1 MSNRTRRI
9 VTGVALLVT
18 VAIGLTGC
26 VGQGQVVQR
35 FQQAGNVTG
44 TADTE
49 YVVAARDV
57 SAGTSVSG
65 TIRPVRSA
73 TLTVQA
79 QGEVTAVYVAEGD
92 AVKDGDVLL
101 RIDARS
107 QQNQVAQAE
116 SRYRAA
122 VASRAVTELSGLAQ
136 TKAQLQ
142 SALAQARAQQASAQ
156 ANLNNFTDKD
166 TSSLQVANLQE
177 QVAQAEASLRSA
189 QNNLKSLQDYDTS
202 TLQVTIADFAVDQAQ
217 LNLQMAQTRLAVLQ
231 SRDVTATQLAQL
243 QSQVTQAQ
251 SSLRIAEL
259 RLQESSKNP
268 QASDE
273 SITILEE
280 QVRQA
285 QATLAVAQSNLDNA
299 ASDNKAS
306 QSDIDLQR
314 MQVQLS
320 EVSLSNA
327 EANYKVSVA
336 GAAQKKLQVASAQ
349 EQVKQAESSLVMARN
364 NLASTQKANG
374 ARPNDLETLKAQVEQ
389 ADAAMTL
396 AQANLSGYADTQ
408 RRTTLQLQSA
418 QEQENQAALTLSAQK
433 LLLDNYVVKAP
444 WDGTV
449 LAVNVSVGDMATPQT
464 SVAKVAQTSA
474 WNVEAYVD
482 EVDILNIK
490 LGQEALVSIDPYPG
504 KEFAG
509 TVSYLGKTLVK
520 TPEGLNAYALKIRL
534 TTPPATLVDGMSG
547 DATVILSTAS
557 GVLAVPVE
565 SLLNESGKKYVMLI
579 TTNARDKA
587 VTTKTEVS
595 TGLEGD
601 EYVQVTSGLKAGDR
615 ILRQPVVTQTSTSS
629 GSPFMG
635 GQ

>member
-1 MSNRTRRI
+1 MNRGTRVI
-9 VTGVALLVT
+9 VAGVAVV
-18 VAIGLTGC
+18 VAVAVGLTGC
-26 VGQGQVVQR
+26 AARKQVTTV
-35 FQQAGNVTG
+35 
-44 TADTE
+44 ADAE
-49 YVVAARDV
+49 YVVAAHDV

-65 TIRPVRSA
+65 TVRPLRSA
-73 TLTVQA
+73 TLTLQV
-79 QGEVTAVYVAEGD
+79 QGEVTAVSVAEGD
-92 AVKDGDVLL
+92 PVKDGDMLL
-101 RIDARS
+101 SIDARS

-122 VASRAVTELSGLAQ
+122 VTSRNVTELSGLAQ

-202 TLQVTIADFAVDQAQ
+202 TLQVTIADFAVEQAQ
-217 LNLQMAQTRLAVLQ
+217 LNLQMAQTRLAVLR
-231 SRDVTATQLAQL
+231 SRDVTSTQLAQL
-243 QSQVTQAQ
+243 QSQVTQAL

-273 SITILEE
+273 SIAVLEE
-280 QVRQA
+280 QVRQS
-285 QATLAVAQSNLDNA
+285 QATLTVAQSNLDNT

-314 MQVQLS
+314 MQVQSS

-327 EANYKVSVA
+327 EANYKISIA
-336 GAAQKKLQVASAQ
+336 GAAQKRLQVASAQ
-349 EQVKQAESSLVMARN
+349 EQVKQAESSLAMATN
-364 NLASTQKANG
+364 NLASTQKVNG

-389 ADAAMTL
+389 ADASVVL
-396 AQANLSGYADTQ
+396 AQANLSGYPDTE
-408 RRTTLQLQSA
+408 RRTALQLQSA
-418 QEQENQAALTLSAQK
+418 QEQESQAALALSAQR
-433 LLLDNYVVKAP
+433 LLLDNYILKAP

-449 LAVNVSVGDMATPQT
+449 LAINVSVGDMATSQT
-464 SVAKVAQTSA
+464 ILAKVAQTQS
-474 WNVEAYVD
+474 WNVETYVD

-490 LGQEALVSIDPYPG
+490 LGQEARVAIDPYPDE
-504 KEFAG
+504 EFAG
-509 TVSYLGKTLVK
+509 TVFYLGKTLVR

-547 DATVILSTAS
+547 DATVILSTVRA
-557 GVLAVPVE
+557 VLAVPVE
-565 SLLNESGKKYVMLI
+565 SLLSEGGKEYVMLM
-579 TTNARDKA
+579 TKNARGKS

-601 EYVQVTSGLKAGDR
+601 EYVQVTSGLKAGDT

-629 GSPFMG
+629 GPPFMG

>member
-9 VTGVALLVT
+9 VAVVGLVVIAL
-18 VAIGLTGC
+18 GLTGC
-26 VGQGQVVQR
+26 LGRLRSTGSVS
-35 FQQAGNVTG
+35 G
-44 TADTE
+44 TADAE
-49 YVVAARDV
+49 YIVAAHDV

-65 TIRPVRSA
+65 TIHPLRSA
-73 TLTVQA
+73 TLTVQT
-79 QGEVTAVYVAEGD
+79 QGEVTAVTVAEGD
-92 AVKDGDVLL
+92 AVKDGDILL

-122 VASRAVTELSGLAQ
+122 VASRTVTELSGLAQ
-136 TKAQLQ
+136 TKGQLQ

-166 TSSLQVANLQE
+166 TSSLQAANLQE
-177 QVAQAEASLRSA
+177 QVEQAEASLRSA
-189 QNNLKSLQDYDTS
+189 QNNLKSLGDYDTS
-202 TLQVTIADFAVDQAQ
+202 TIQVTIAEFAVDQAQ

-231 SRDVTATQLAQL
+231 SRDVTAAQLAQL
-243 QSQVTQAQ
+243 GSQVTQAQ

-259 RLQESSKNP
+259 RLQESSKSA

-273 SITILEE
+273 SIAVLEE

-285 QATLAVAQSNLDNA
+285 QATLSVAQTNLDNA
-299 ASDNKAS
+299 TPDSKAS

-314 MQVQLS
+314 MQVQSS
-320 EVSLSNA
+320 EVSLLNA
-327 EANYKVSVA
+327 EANYKVAVA

-349 EQVKQAESSLVMARN
+349 EQVKQAESSLAIAKN
-364 NLASTQKANG
+364 NLASTQKAND
-374 ARPNDLETLKAQVEQ
+374 ARPNDLETLKAQIEQ
-389 ADAAMTL
+389 ADASVTL
-396 AQANLSGYADTQ
+396 AQTNLSGFADTEQ
-408 RRTTLQLQSA
+408 RTALQLQSA
-418 QEQENQAALTLSAQK
+418 QEQENQAALALSAQR
-433 LLLDNYVVKAP
+433 LLLDNYVLRAP

-464 SVAKVAQTSA
+464 SLVKVAQTSV

-490 LGQEALVSIDPYPG
+490 EGQEARVAIDPYPDT
-504 KEFAG
+504 EFVG
-509 TVSYLGKTLVK
+509 TVSYLGKTLVR

>member
-1 MSNRTRRI
+1 MSTRTRRI
-9 VTGVALLVT
+9 VTGVALLVV
-18 VAIGLTGC
+18 VALGLTGC
-26 VGQGQVVQR
+26 LGRRQSTGIVS
-35 FQQAGNVTG
+35 G
-44 TADTE
+44 TADAE
-49 YVVAARDV
+49 YVVAAHDV

-65 TIRPVRSA
+65 TVHPVRSA
-73 TLTVQA
+73 TLMVQV
-79 QGEVTAVYVAEGD
+79 QGEVTAVNASEGD
-92 AVKDGDVLL
+92 TVKDGDILL
-101 RIDARS
+101 RIDSRS

-122 VASRAVTELSGLAQ
+122 VSSRTVTELSGLAQ

-156 ANLNNFTDKD
+156 ANLKNFMDKD
-166 TSSLQVANLQE
+166 TSSLQVANLEE

-189 QNNLKSLQDYDTS
+189 QNNLKSLGDYDTS
-202 TLQVTIADFAVDQAQ
+202 TLQVMIADFAVEQAQ

-231 SRDVTATQLAQL
+231 SRDVTSTQLAQL

-259 RLQESSKNP
+259 RLQESSENP

-273 SITILEE
+273 SIAVLEE

-299 ASDNKAS
+299 ASDSKAS

-314 MQVQLS
+314 MQVQSS

-327 EANYKVSVA
+327 EANYKVAVA

-349 EQVKQAESSLVMARN
+349 EQVKQAESSLVIAKN

-389 ADAAMTL
+389 ADASVTL
-396 AQANLSGYADTQ
+396 AQANLSGYADTE
-408 RRTTLQLQSA
+408 RRTALQLQSA
-418 QEQENQAALTLSAQK
+418 QEQENQAALALSAQR
-433 LLLDNYVVKAP
+433 LLLDNYVLKAP

-449 LAVNVSVGDMATPQT
+449 LAVNMSVGDMATPQT
-464 SVAKVAQTSA
+464 SLAKVAQTSA

-490 LGQEALVSIDPYPG
+490 LGQEARVSIDPYPDT
-504 KEFAG
+504 EFAG
-509 TVSYLGKTLVK
+509 TVSYLGKTLVR

-547 DATVILSTAS
+547 DATVILSTVRN
-557 GVLAVPVE
+557 VLAVPVE
-565 SLLNESGKKYVMLI
+565 SLLSEGGKEYVMLV
-579 TTNARDKA
+579 TKDAGGKA

-595 TGLEGD
+595 LGLEGD
-601 EYVQVTSGLKAGDR
+601 EYVQVVSGLKAGDT
-615 ILRQPVVTQTSTSS
+615 ILRQQPVISQTSTSS
-629 GSPFMG
+629 GPPFMG

>member
-1 MSNRTRRI
+1 MT
-9 VTGVALLVT
+9 
-18 VAIGLTGC
+18 
-26 VGQGQVVQR
+26 
-35 FQQAGNVTG
+35 GNVSG
-44 TADTE
+44 TVDAE
-49 YVVAARDV
+49 YVVAVHDV

-122 VASRAVTELSGLAQ
+122 VASRTVTELSGLAQ

-142 SALAQARAQQASAQ
+142 SSLAQARAQQASAQ

-231 SRDVTATQLAQL
+231 SRDVTAAQLKQL

-251 SSLRIAEL
+251 SSLGIAEL

-268 QASDE
+268 LASDE
-273 SITILEE
+273 SIAILEE

-285 QATLAVAQSNLDNA
+285 QATLGVAQSNLDNA
-299 ASDNKAS
+299 TSDNKAS
-306 QSDIDLQR
+306 QSDIDLQQ
-314 MQVQLS
+314 MQVQSS

-327 EANYKVSVA
+327 EANYKVAVA

-349 EQVKQAESSLVMARN
+349 EQVKQAESSLAIAKN
-364 NLASTQKANG
+364 NLASTQQTND

-389 ADAAMTL
+389 ADAAVTL
-396 AQANLSGYADTQ
+396 AQANLSGYTDTE
-408 RRTTLQLQSA
+408 RRNALQLKSS
-418 QEQENQAALTLSAQK
+418 QEQENQAALALSAQR

-449 LAVNVSVGDMATPQT
+449 LAINVSVGDMATSQT
-464 SVAKVAQTSA
+464 NLAKLGQTSA

-490 LGQEALVSIDPYPG
+490 EGQEARVAIDPYPD

-520 TPEGLNAYALKIRL
+520 TPEGLNAYALKIQL
-534 TTPPATLVDGMSG
+534 TTAPATLVDGMSG
-547 DATVILSTAS
+547 DATVILSTARA
-557 GVLAVPVE
+557 VLAIPVE
-565 SLLNESGKKYVMLI
+565 SLLNESGKKYVMLV
-579 TTNARDKA
+579 TKNSRGKA
-587 VTTKTEVS
+587 VTTKTEIS

-601 EYVQVTSGLKAGDR
+601 EYVQVTSGLKAGDT
-615 ILRQPVVTQTSTSS
+615 ILRQPVATQTSTSS
-629 GSPFMG
+629 GSPFTG

>member
-1 MSNRTRRI
+1 MNKGTRRI
-9 VTGVALLVT
+9 VTGVALLAA
-18 VAIGLTGC
+18 VAIGLKGCAARRQVTGS
-26 VGQGQVVQR
+26 VS
-35 FQQAGNVTG
+35 G

-122 VASRAVTELSGLAQ
+122 VASRTVTELSGVAQ
-136 TKAQLQ
+136 TK
-142 SALAQARAQQASAQ
+142 
-156 ANLNNFTDKD
+156 
-166 TSSLQVANLQE
+166 V
-177 QVAQAEASLRSA
+177 
-189 QNNLKSLQDYDTS
+189 
-202 TLQVTIADFAVDQAQ
+202 
-217 LNLQMAQTRLAVLQ
+217 
-231 SRDVTATQLAQL
+231 
-243 QSQVTQAQ
+243 
-251 SSLRIAEL
+251 
-259 RLQESSKNP
+259 
-268 QASDE
+268 
-273 SITILEE
+273 
-280 QVRQA
+280 
-285 QATLAVAQSNLDNA
+285 
-299 ASDNKAS
+299 
-306 QSDIDLQR
+306 
-314 MQVQLS
+314 
-320 EVSLSNA
+320 
-327 EANYKVSVA
+327 
-336 GAAQKKLQVASAQ
+336 
-349 EQVKQAESSLVMARN
+349 
-364 NLASTQKANG
+364 QKA
-374 ARPNDLETLKAQVEQ
+374 
-389 ADAAMTL
+389 
-396 AQANLSGYADTQ
+396 
-408 RRTTLQLQSA
+408 QLQSA
-418 QEQENQAALTLSAQK
+418 QEQENQAALALSAQK

-449 LAVNVSVGDMATPQT
+449 LAVSVGVGDMATPQT
-464 SVAKVAQTSA
+464 SLVKIAQTSA

-490 LGQEALVSIDPYPG
+490 EGQEAQVAIDPYPD

-509 TVSYLGKTLVK
+509 TVSYLGKTLVR

-534 TTPPATLVDGMSG
+534 TTAPATLVDGMSG
-547 DATVILSTAS
+547 DATVILSTAKS
-557 GVLAVPVE
+557 VLAIPVE
-565 SLLNESGKKYVMLI
+565 SLLNESGKEYVMLVAK
-579 TTNARDKA
+579 NARGKA

-601 EYVQVTSGLKAGDR
+601 EYVQVTSGLKAGDT

-635 GQ
+635 G

>member
-1 MSNRTRRI
+1 VS
-9 VTGVALLVT
+9 
-18 VAIGLTGC
+18 
-26 VGQGQVVQR
+26 
-35 FQQAGNVTG
+35 G
-44 TADTE
+44 TADAE
-49 YVVAARDV
+49 YIVAAHDV

-65 TIRPVRSA
+65 TIHPLRSA
-73 TLTVQA
+73 TLTVQT
-79 QGEVTAVYVAEGD
+79 QGEVTAVTVAEGD
-92 AVKDGDVLL
+92 AVKDGDILL

-122 VASRAVTELSGLAQ
+122 VASRTVTELSGLAQ
-136 TKAQLQ
+136 TKGQLQ

-166 TSSLQVANLQE
+166 TSSLQAANLQE
-177 QVAQAEASLRSA
+177 QVEQAEASLRSA
-189 QNNLKSLQDYDTS
+189 QNNLKSLGDYDTS
-202 TLQVTIADFAVDQAQ
+202 TIQVTIAEFAVDQAQ

-231 SRDVTATQLAQL
+231 SRDVTAAQLAQL
-243 QSQVTQAQ
+243 GSQVTQAQ

-259 RLQESSKNP
+259 RLQESSKSA

-273 SITILEE
+273 SIAVLEE

-285 QATLAVAQSNLDNA
+285 QATLSVAQTNLDNA
-299 ASDNKAS
+299 TPDSKAS

-314 MQVQLS
+314 MQVQSS
-320 EVSLSNA
+320 EVSLLNA
-327 EANYKVSVA
+327 EANYKVAVA

-349 EQVKQAESSLVMARN
+349 EQVKQAESSLAIAKN
-364 NLASTQKANG
+364 NLASTQKAND

-389 ADAAMTL
+389 ADASVTL
-396 AQANLSGYADTQ
+396 AQTNLSGFADTEQ
-408 RRTTLQLQSA
+408 RTALQLQSA
-418 QEQENQAALTLSAQK
+418 QEQENQAALALSAQR
-433 LLLDNYVVKAP
+433 LLLDNYVLRAP

-464 SVAKVAQTSA
+464 SLVKVAQTSV

-490 LGQEALVSIDPYPG
+490 QGQESRIAIDPYPG
-504 KEFAG
+504 TEFAG
-509 TVSYLGKTLVK
+509 TVSYLGKTLVR

-547 DATVILSTAS
+547 DATVILSTVRN
-557 GVLAVPVE
+557 VLAVPVE
-565 SLLNESGKKYVMLI
+565 SLLTEGGKKYVVLI
-579 TTNARDKA
+579 TKNAGGKA
-587 VTTKTEVS
+587 VQTKTEVS

-601 EYVQVTSGLKAGDR
+601 EYVQVVSGLKAGDT
-615 ILRQPVVTQTSTSS
+615 ILRQQPVVSQTSTTS

>member
-122 VASRAVTELSGLAQ
+122 VASRTVTELSGLAQ

-231 SRDVTATQLAQL
+231 SRDVTAAQLAQL
-243 QSQVTQAQ
+243 GSQVTQAQ

-259 RLQESSKNP
+259 RLQESSKSP

-273 SITILEE
+273 SIAILEE

-314 MQVQLS
+314 MQVQSS

-418 QEQENQAALTLSAQK
+418 QEQENQAALGLSAQK

-464 SVAKVAQTSA
+464 SVAKVAQTQA

-490 LGQEALVSIDPYPG
+490 EGQEARAAIDPYPDQ
-504 KEFAG
+504 EFAG
-509 TVSYLGKTLVK
+509 TVSYLGKTLVR

-534 TTPPATLVDGMSG
+534 TTPPTTLVDGMSS
-547 DATVILSTAS
+547 DATVILSTVRA
-557 GVLAVPVE
+557 VLAIPVE
-565 SLLNESGKKYVMLI
+565 SLLSEGGKEYVMLV
-579 TTNARDKA
+579 TKNARGKA

-601 EYVQVTSGLKAGDR
+601 EYVQVTSGLKAGDT

>member
-1 MSNRTRRI
+1 MI
-9 VTGVALLVT
+9 VAGVAVV
-18 VAIGLTGC
+18 VAVAVGLTGC
-26 VGQGQVVQR
+26 AARKQVTTV
-35 FQQAGNVTG
+35 
-44 TADTE
+44 ADAE
-49 YVVAARDV
+49 YVVAAHDV

-65 TIRPVRSA
+65 TVHPLRSA
-73 TLTVQA
+73 TLTLQV
-79 QGEVTAVYVAEGD
+79 QGEVTAVSVAEGD
-92 AVKDGDVLL
+92 PIEDGDVLL

-122 VASRAVTELSGLAQ
+122 VASRTVTELSGLAQ

-177 QVAQAEASLRSA
+177 QVAQAEGSLRSA

-231 SRDVTATQLAQL
+231 NREVTTAQVTQL
-243 QSQVTQAQ
+243 QSQVTQAR

-259 RLQESSKNP
+259 RLEESSKSP

-273 SITILEE
+273 SIAVLEE

-285 QATLAVAQSNLDNA
+285 QATLSVAQLNLDNA
-299 ASDNKAS
+299 ASDSKAS

-327 EANYKVSVA
+327 EANYKISSA

-349 EQVKQAESSLVMARN
+349 EQVKQAESSLLMAKN
-364 NLASTQKANG
+364 NLASTQKANS
-374 ARPNDLETLKAQVEQ
+374 ARPNDLETLKAQVLQ
-389 ADAAMTL
+389 ADASAVL
-396 AQANLSGYADTQ
+396 AQANLSGYADTE
-408 RRTTLQLQSA
+408 RRTALQLQSA
-418 QEQENQAALTLSAQK
+418 QEQETQAALALGAQR
-433 LLLDNYVVKAP
+433 LLLDNYALKAP

-449 LAVNVSVGDMATPQT
+449 LAINVSVGDMATPQT
-464 SVAKVAQTSA
+464 SLVKVAQTSG

-490 LGQEALVSIDPYPG
+490 LGQEAQVAIDPYPG
-504 KEFAG
+504 TEFAG
-509 TVSYLGKTLVK
+509 TVSYLGKTLVR

-547 DATVILSTAS
+547 DATVILSTAKN
-557 GVLAVPVE
+557 VLAVPVE
-565 SLLNESGKKYVMLI
+565 SLLSENGKKYVVLV
-579 TTNARDKA
+579 TKNAGGKT
-587 VTTKTEVS
+587 VQTKTEVS

-601 EYVQVTSGLKAGDR
+601 EYVQVVSGLKAGDT
-615 ILRQPVVTQTSTSS
+615 ILRQQPVVSQTSTSS
-629 GSPFMG
+629 GPPFMG

>member
-1 MSNRTRRI
+1 MI
-9 VTGVALLVT
+9 VAGVAA
-18 VAIGLTGC
+18 VAAVAVGLTGC
-26 VGQGQVVQR
+26 AARKQVTTV
-35 FQQAGNVTG
+35 
-44 TADTE
+44 ADAE
-49 YVVAARDV
+49 YVVVAHDV

-65 TIRPVRSA
+65 TVHPLRSA
-73 TLTVQA
+73 TLTLQA
-79 QGEVTAVYVAEGD
+79 QGEVTAVSVAEGD
-92 AVKDGDVLL
+92 PVKDGDILL

-122 VASRAVTELSGLAQ
+122 VTSRNVAELSGLVQ

-142 SALAQARAQQASAQ
+142 SALAQAHAQQASAQ

-189 QNNLKSLQDYDTS
+189 QNNLKSLGDYDTS
-202 TLQVTIADFAVDQAQ
+202 TLQVTIAEFAVDQAQ

-231 SRDVTATQLAQL
+231 SREVTTAQLTQLR
-243 QSQVTQAQ
+243 SQATQAQ

-259 RLQESSKNP
+259 RLQESSKSP

-273 SITILEE
+273 SIAVLEE

-285 QATLAVAQSNLDNA
+285 QATRGVAQLNLDNA
-299 ASDNKAS
+299 VSDGRAS
-306 QSDIDLQR
+306 QSDVDLQR

-327 EANYKVSVA
+327 EANYRISVA

-349 EQVKQAESSLVMARN
+349 EQVRQAESSLVMAKN

-389 ADAAMTL
+389 ADASVTL
-396 AQANLSGYADTQ
+396 AQANLSGYTDTE
-408 RRTTLQLQSA
+408 RRTALQLQSA
-418 QEQENQAALTLSAQK
+418 QEQETQAALALSAQR
-433 LLLDNYVVKAP
+433 LLLDNYVLKAP

-449 LAVNVSVGDMATPQT
+449 LAINVSVGDMATPQT
-464 SVAKVAQTSA
+464 SLVKIAQTSG
-474 WNVEAYVD
+474 WNVETYVD

-490 LGQEALVSIDPYPG
+490 LGQEAQVAIDPYPG
-504 KEFAG
+504 TEFAG
-509 TVSYLGKTLVK
+509 TVSYLGKTLVR
-520 TPEGLNAYALKIRL
+520 TPEGLNAYSLRIRL
-534 TTPPATLVDGMSG
+534 TTPPPTLVDGMSG
-547 DATVILSTAS
+547 DATVILSTAKN
-557 GVLAVPVE
+557 VLAVPVE
-565 SLLNESGKKYVMLI
+565 SLLNENGKKSVVLV
-579 TTNARDKA
+579 TKNAGGKT
-587 VTTKTEVS
+587 VQTKTEVS

-601 EYVQVTSGLKAGDR
+601 EYVQVVSGLKAGDT
-615 ILRQPVVTQTSTSS
+615 ILRQQPVVSQTSTSS
-629 GSPFMG
+629 GPPFMG